1 MHYQANKAE
10 DRFHEHLQMCNS
22 QVENYV
28 EVLEV
33 ALTVFDDALIKGMF
47 LTEQA
52 DDLEVLERYKDSAE
66 ELDRLLKDNTVDKA
80 LKMCHASL
88 IKGWFVMLCVLFF
101 ISRFV

>member
-1 MHYQANKAE
+1 MQYQANKAE

-22 QVENYV
+22 QVEKYV

-33 ALTVFDDALIKGMF
+33 ILTVFDDVLTNSRF

-52 DDLEVLERYKDSAE
+52 DDLEVLKRYKDSAK
-66 ELDRLLKDNTVDKA
+66 ELDRLLKDNTVETT

-88 IKGWFVMLCVLFF
+88 IKGWFVMLYVLFF
-101 ISRFV
+101 ISRFI

>member
-1 MHYQANKAE
+1 MQYQANKAE
-10 DRFHEHLQMCNS
+10 DRLHENLQMCNS

-33 ALTVFDDALIKGMF
+33 ALTVFDDALTKGMF

-52 DDLEVLERYKDSAE
+52 DDLEVLERYKDSSK
-66 ELDRLLKDNTVDKA
+66 ELDRLLKDNTVEKA

-88 IKGWFVMLCVLFF
+88 ITGRFFMLYVLFF
-101 ISRFV
+101 ISGFI